1 MLNQVRFDLEK
12 LVCLYNATLIALIEI
27 KKQSIMNED
36 FFNNE
41 KIYLEEMIIF
51 LFYLL
56 MKSKNLAAF
65 ISFIIIIDGLFFRKL
80 IMTIK
85 ICFFFALYHG
95 HYLLVE
101 RKKPARVK
109 K

>member
-1 MLNQVRFDLEK
+1 MV
-12 LVCLYNATLIALIEI
+12 EI
-27 KKQSIMNED
+27 KKQSIMDED
-36 FFNNE
+36 IFNNE